1 MVRMRLAR
9 SGTHLSPF
17 ALAAVPAFALH
28 LADRYWMVKAVCIPD
43 A

>member
-17 ALAAVPAFALH
+17 VAAVPAFALH